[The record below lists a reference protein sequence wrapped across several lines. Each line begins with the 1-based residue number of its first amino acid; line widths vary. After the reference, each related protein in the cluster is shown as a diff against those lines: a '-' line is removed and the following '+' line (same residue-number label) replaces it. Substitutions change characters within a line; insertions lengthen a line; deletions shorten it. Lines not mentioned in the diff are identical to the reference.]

1 MGMGI
6 EKGTDVKQNF
16 KDFFSNLTPAALGTG
31 LVAALFSIMGPGL
44 IVMNAAKT
52 GNLPIEHAVSWLFII
67 YVAGGMFTLFLSF
80 RYRLPI
86 VVAYSIPGAILVGNA
101 LNHITL
107 NEAVG
112 AFIVSGLVVT
122 VLGFSGV
129 VKRVIEHI
137 PLPVMLGMIAG
148 VLLSFG
154 IKAIQAVVE
163 APAVAG
169 SAFAVFFLLM
179 AMKGLSKKFPPIL
192 GAVIVGGIVATALGQ
207 TNWGAIEPALAQPL
221 FVMPHFSMQAI
232 LELSLP
238 LIILIVGVQNM
249 QAVGVLYATGYKPPI
264 NAMFT
269 LPGVGTIVNSLF
281 GGHPTVIA
289 GPSTAM
295 VSSDASGEDK
305 NLRFVASA
313 VDGIIWICFG
323 MVASIVIAISSAVPA
338 QLLSVLGGLAIF
350 AVFIS
355 TFAGAFNGKFKNG
368 AMVAFLIAISNVTVF
383 SVGSA
388 FWALLVGFV
397 VSLLLDRDDYK
408 KTAAEK
414 GEADESK
421 KAVTA

>member
-1 MGMGI
+1 MSI
-6 EKGTDVKQNF
+6 EKGTDVRKNI
-16 KDFFSNLTPAALGTG
+16 KDFFGNLTPAALGTG
-31 LVAALFSIMGPGL
+31 FVAAMFSIMGPGL
-44 IVMNAAKT
+44 IVMNSAKE
-52 GNLPIEHAVSWLFII
+52 GNLSLEQAVSWLFII
-67 YVAGGMFTLFLSF
+67 YAAGGFFTLVMSL

-86 VVAYSIPGAILVGNA
+86 VVAYSIPGAILIGSA
-101 LNHITL
+101 LKHMSI
-107 NEAVG
+107 NETVG
-112 AFIVSGLVVT
+112 ACIVAGLVVT
-122 VLGFSGV
+122 LLGLSGLI
-129 VKRVIEHI
+129 KKVIEHI

-169 SAFAVFFLLM
+169 SAFATFFFLM
-179 AMKGLSKKFPPIL
+179 AMKKFSKKFPPIL
-192 GAVIVGGIVATALGQ
+192 GAMIVGGLVATALGQ
-207 TNWGAIEPALAQPL
+207 TNWGSIQPSIAQPI
-221 FVMPHFSMQAI
+221 FVVPHFSIQAT

-249 QAVGVLYATGYKPPI
+249 QAVGVLFATGYKPPI

-269 LPGVGTIVNSLF
+269 LPGIGTIVNSLF

-295 VSSDASGEDK
+295 VSSDAAGEDK
-305 NLRFVASA
+305 NLRYVAA
-313 VDGIIWICFG
+313 VFDGMIWICFG
-323 MVASIVIAISSAVPA
+323 LVAGIVIAISTVVPG

-388 FWALLVGFV
+388 FWALLAGFI
-397 VSLLLDRDDYK
+397 VSLLLDREDYK
-408 KTAAEK
+408 KKDGKEYTEN
-414 GEADESK
+414 K
-421 KAVTA
+421 KTISA

>member
-1 MGMGI
+1 
-6 EKGTDVKQNF
+6 
-16 KDFFSNLTPAALGTG
+16 
-31 LVAALFSIMGPGL
+31 
-44 IVMNAAKT
+44 
-52 GNLPIEHAVSWLFII
+52 
-67 YVAGGMFTLFLSF
+67 
-80 RYRLPI
+80 
-86 VVAYSIPGAILVGNA
+86 
-101 LNHITL
+101 
-107 NEAVG
+107 
-112 AFIVSGLVVT
+112 
-122 VLGFSGV
+122 
-129 VKRVIEHI
+129 
-137 PLPVMLGMIAG
+137 
-148 VLLSFG
+148 FG

-179 AMKGLSKKFPPIL
+179 AIKGLSKKFPPIL

-207 TNWGAIEPALAQPL
+207 TNWGAIEPALAQPV

-323 MVASIVIAISSAVPA
+323 MVASIVMAISTVVPA

-350 AVFIS
+350 PVFIS

>member
-1 MGMGI
+1 
-6 EKGTDVKQNF
+6 
-16 KDFFSNLTPAALGTG
+16 
-31 LVAALFSIMGPGL
+31 
-44 IVMNAAKT
+44 
-52 GNLPIEHAVSWLFII
+52 
-67 YVAGGMFTLFLSF
+67 
-80 RYRLPI
+80 
-86 VVAYSIPGAILVGNA
+86 
-101 LNHITL
+101 
-107 NEAVG
+107 
-112 AFIVSGLVVT
+112 
-122 VLGFSGV
+122 

-169 SAFAVFFLLM
+169 SAFAAFFLLM
-179 AMKGLSKKFPPIL
+179 ALKGFSKKFPPIL
-192 GAVIVGGIVATALGQ
+192 GAMIIGGIIATALGQ
-207 TNWGAIEPALAQPL
+207 TNWGSIEPALAQPM
-221 FVMPHFSMQAI
+221 FVVPHFSIQAI

-269 LPGVGTIVNSLF
+269 LPGVGTIINSLF

-295 VSSDASGEDK
+295 VSSDAAGEDK
-305 NLRFVASA
+305 NLRFVAAA
-313 VDGIIWICFG
+313 VDGVIWICFG
-323 MVASIVIAISSAVPA
+323 LVAGIVIAISTVVPG

-368 AMVAFLIAISNVTVF
+368 AMVAFLIAISGVTVF

-388 FWALLVGFV
+388 FWALLVGFI

-408 KTAAEK
+408 KTAPEK
-414 GEADESK
+414 DVIDESEK
-421 KAVTA
+421 TISA